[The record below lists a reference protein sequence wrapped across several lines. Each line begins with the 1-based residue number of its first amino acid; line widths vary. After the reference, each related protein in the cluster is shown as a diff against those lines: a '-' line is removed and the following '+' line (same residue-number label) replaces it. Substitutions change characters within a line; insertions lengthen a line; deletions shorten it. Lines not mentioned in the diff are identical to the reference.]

1 VSESSEPRGGLRLEV
16 ARTLEELEQLR
27 PAWDQL
33 PWQREEAAYEYFV
46 TRLRTRPD
54 VIGPFAA
61 VVWNGDRPVAGLAG
75 RIESR
80 RLQTALGY
88 RVVYAPL
95 VRLLQVVDGG
105 IVYDDRAALEPLAG
119 AIEDGLGSDEV
130 DVVAFPPLELGSDL
144 FRVFGTLGGAM
155 ARQPFIA
162 PWTRRALILPAAYDD
177 FLASLGHRTRKNVRR
192 DARQLESAFGERL
205 KIEIVREPGRV
216 ERLIEDADRVAR
228 STYQRRLGAGFADT
242 PEQRALALVGLEHGW
257 LRGYL
262 LYLDAQPIAYWLC
275 SLYGDT
281 MLLKTGGFDE
291 AYEEYRV
298 GIFLLMRVIEDACR
312 DAALRVLDFGPGDT
326 TYKQQFSNQ
335 SRDERNVVV
344 YAPTFRS
351 YRINATRT
359 AILGPAR
366 LARGALDAARLT
378 DRVRAGW
385 RGRRR

>member
-1 VSESSEPRGGLRLEV
+1 
-16 ARTLEELEQLR
+16 
-27 PAWDQL
+27 
-33 PWQREEAAYEYFV
+33 
-46 TRLRTRPD
+46 
-54 VIGPFAA
+54 
-61 VVWNGDRPVAGLAG
+61 
-75 RIESR
+75 
-80 RLQTALGY
+80 
-88 RVVYAPL
+88 
-95 VRLLQVVDGG
+95 
-105 IVYDDRAALEPLAG
+105 
-119 AIEDGLGSDEV
+119 
-130 DVVAFPPLELGSDL
+130 
-144 FRVFGTLGGAM
+144 
-155 ARQPFIA
+155 
-162 PWTRRALILPAAYDD
+162 
-177 FLASLGHRTRKNVRR
+177 
-192 DARQLESAFGERL
+192 
-205 KIEIVREPGRV
+205 
-216 ERLIEDADRVAR
+216 
-228 STYQRRLGAGFADT
+228 
-242 PEQRALALVGLEHGW
+242 
-257 LRGYL
+257 
-262 LYLDAQPIAYWLC
+262 
-275 SLYGDT
+275 

>member
-1 VSESSEPRGGLRLEV
+1 VSLRLEL
-16 ARTLEELEQLR
+16 ARTLEELDRLR
-27 PAWDQL
+27 PAWDAL

-61 VVWNGDRPVAGLAG
+61 VVWDGERPVAGLAG

-105 IVYDDRAALEPLAG
+105 IVYESREALAPLAR

-130 DVVAFPPLELGSDL
+130 DVVAFPPLELGSEL
-144 FRVFGTLGGAM
+144 FHVFGSLGGAL

-162 PWTRRALILPAAYDD
+162 PWTRRALTLPASFDD
-177 FLASLGHRTRKNVRR
+177 FLSSLGHRTRKGVRR
-192 DARQLESAFGERL
+192 DARQLQQAFGDRL
-205 KIEIVREPGRV
+205 AIEIVRDPRDV

-242 PEQRALALVGLEHGW
+242 PEQRALARVGLERGW

-262 LYLDAQPIAYWLC
+262 LYLDGAPIAYWLC

-291 AYEEYRV
+291 AYADYRV

-312 DAALRVLDFGPGDT
+312 DEALRVLDFGPGDT
-326 TYKQQFSNQ
+326 TYKQQFSNG
-335 SRDERNVVV
+335 SREERNVVV

-385 RGRRR
+385 RGKRR

>member
-1 VSESSEPRGGLRLEV
+1 VSLRLEL
-16 ARTLEELEQLR
+16 ARTLEELERLR
-27 PAWDQL
+27 PAWDEL
-33 PWQREEAAYEYFV
+33 PWQREEAAYAYFV

-54 VIGPFAA
+54 VIAPFAA
-61 VVWNGDRPVAGLAG
+61 VVWDGDRPVAGLAG

-105 IVYDDRAALEPLAG
+105 IVYDDSAALAPLAG

-130 DVVAFPPLELGSDL
+130 DVVAFPPLELGSEL
-144 FRVFGTLGGAM
+144 FRTFGTLAGAL

-162 PWTRRALILPAAYDD
+162 PWTRRALILPATYDE
-177 FLASLGHRTRKNVRR
+177 FLSSLGHRTRKNVRR
-192 DARQLESAFGERL
+192 DARQLESAFAERL
-205 KIEIVREPGRV
+205 TIEVVRDPGHA

-262 LYLDAQPIAYWLC
+262 LYLDDLPIAYWLC
-275 SLYGDT
+275 SLYGDGI
-281 MLLKTGGFDE
+281 LLKTGGFDE
-291 AYEEYRV
+291 AYAEYRV

-312 DAALRVLDFGPGDT
+312 DPALRVLDFGPGDT

-335 SRDERNVVV
+335 SREERNVVV